1 MRQQNKSRHLI
12 LELAMLND
20 ELLTVKEVTQLT
32 KMSKTTIYRKI
43 QDGEFPRN
51 RNFGGN
57 LVRWSNNEIQQWI
70 RGVFDAQPAS

>member
-1 MRQQNKSRHLI
+1 
-12 LELAMLND
+12 MLND

-43 QDGEFPRN
+43 QEGEFPKN

-57 LVRWSNNEIQQWI
+57 LVRWSNNEIQSWM
-70 RGVFDAQPAS
+70 RNAFEAHHAN

>member
-1 MRQQNKSRHLI
+1 
-12 LELAMLND
+12 MLND

-43 QDGEFPRN
+43 QDGEFPKN

-57 LVRWSNNEIQQWI
+57 MVRWSNNEIQQWI
-70 RGVFDAQPAS
+70 RGVFDAQPAI

>member
-12 LELAMLND
+12 LELTMLND
-20 ELLTVKEVTQLT
+20 ELLTVKEVAQLT